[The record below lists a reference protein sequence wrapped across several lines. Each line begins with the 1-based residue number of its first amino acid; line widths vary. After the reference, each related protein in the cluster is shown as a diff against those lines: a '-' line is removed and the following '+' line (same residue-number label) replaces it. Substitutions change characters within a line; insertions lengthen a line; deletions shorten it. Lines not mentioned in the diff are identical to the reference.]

1 MRRRDK
7 NGTKLLPCYRARRY
21 RARRYRAR
29 PEYEK
34 NVRYGQKRTF
44 CWVRIFIV

>member
-7 NGTKLLPCYRARRY
+7 NGAKLLPCY